1 MSANI
6 KASTDGTQAII
17 GVGGVDQMTV
27 SNAGVVTANSF
38 VGNVTGNIAGNVTG
52 GTISGNASSA
62 TALATTF
69 FGPSITARTLT
80 SRFGD
85 VVNVKDYGAKGDGT
99 VDDTAAIQAAIDDN
113 INATIFFPTGIY
125 NITSTLKVDYS
136 ITTGRVSLNLLGVG
150 AGSALLWN
158 GGDNTQIIWYEGV
171 TINAGFF
178 SNTVI
183 EGLFLRNPVNASG
196 LIGMKFG
203 NLASPFGFAA
213 GVCNITIQDCI
224 FDDFTIG
231 IATEYECDSLNILRN
246 QFRRYK
252 QYGAYIAGSSGVRAH
267 YNNLSFGKAGSVGL
281 YSEYTT
287 IDFSNN
293 LIQSPD
299 TNVAGAIHLKN
310 AIGFTITNNY
320 IEFPYTG
327 TQFGIFIN
335 NTQTGYIAN
344 NLIQGMQ
351 GADCIYID
359 QNSANINIGPNS
371 YASVIAPMNSLIR
384 LIPGGGREIN
394 ILAQQRFTSGPLPT
408 YRLLGIEF
416 NCVTDDGYFMLG
428 QPEYTSLPDAGITMA
443 NTGVVNVGNNARPTG
458 WGFLTFNRSGVQIG
472 SVTQSGTTGVSYNI
486 LSDIRLKEDN
496 GITQKSRINDVK
508 VHDFTWK
515 SDGYNAIGVFAQE
528 LADVIPEAVT
538 KGIDN
543 NQYWQIDYSK
553 LVPDL
558 IVEVQSLRAE
568 LDKLKTTTTN
578 N

>member
-6 KASTDGTQAII
+6 KASVDGTQAII

-38 VGNVTGNIAGNVTG
+38 VGNVTG
-52 GTISGNASSA
+52 GTLSGNASSA
-62 TALATTF
+62 TALSTTF

-136 ITTGRVSLNLLGVG
+136 AITGRVSLNLLGVG
-150 AGSALLWN
+150 DGSILLWN
-158 GGDNTQIIWYEGV
+158 GGDNTSMIWYEGA
-171 TINAGFF
+171 TINAGFQ
-178 SNTVI
+178 SITKI
-183 EGLFLRNPVNASG
+183 SSLFLKNVVNASG

-203 NLASPFGFAA
+203 NLASPLGFAA
-213 GVCNITIQDCI
+213 GVCNVTIQDCKLY
-224 FDDFTIG
+224 DFTIG
-231 IATEYECDSLNILRN
+231 IATEYECDSINLLRN
-246 QFRRYK
+246 VIRYYK

-267 YNNLSFGKAGSVGL
+267 YNNLAFGKAGSIGL

-293 LIQSPD
+293 LIQSSD
-299 TNVAGAIHLKN
+299 TNVTGAIQLKN
-310 AIGFTITNNY
+310 VLGFTITNNY
-320 IEFPYTG
+320 IEFPYAG

-371 YASVIAPMNSLIR
+371 YASVIAPMNSLVR
-384 LIPGGGREIN
+384 VIPGPNREIN
-394 ILAQQRFTSGPLPT
+394 MLGQQRFTSGPLPT
-408 YRLLGIEF
+408 NKFLGTQY
-416 NCVTDDGYFMLG
+416 NCVIDDGFLILG
-428 QPEYTSLPDAGITMA
+428 QPEYTPLPDAGITMA
-443 NTGVVNVGNNARPTG
+443 NTGVVNIGNNARPAG
-458 WGFLTFNRSGVQIG
+458 WGFLTFNRSGVNIG
-472 SVTQSGTTGVSYNI
+472 GVVQSGTTGVSYNI
-486 LSDIRLKEDN
+486 ISDIRLKEDN

-515 SDGYNAIGVFAQE
+515 SDSSNAVGVFAQE

-538 KGIDN
+538 KGIDD